1 MHATQWRRRVTT
13 IGLLVVVLGG
23 TTHAASSDH
32 AGQTQLRRVATPPI
46 PALALNVQPSDA
58 AVPLVL
64 DSAAPPAIA
73 GPPQIPQPDTANA
86 STSGRAPTT
95 RPLAGGT
102 PVQVTIALRSA
113 VAPSAIAAGIRR
125 LRTRGLS
132 VALLGDPPVALL
144 VRGTARQVNRVF
156 RTSVVS
162 YRWITDREILT
173 FATSP
178 ALPADLAAATGT
190 VFVHRDQVTST
201 RRLTAVPAAFA
212 TAGSAVSPQP
222 CTAAAN
228 AASATGAHTADQIA
242 SHYNIGPLYAAAPQ
256 HPVTVALV
264 EFEPFNPADIAAFQQ
279 CYGTHATVTTVQVD
293 GGAGAGTGSGRAA
306 TDIEMVI
313 AAAPDANIVVY
324 QAPGDTGSVYD
335 TYARIA
341 ADNTAQ
347 VVVTSWGICEPTA
360 TVSSLPTLERPL
372 FEQMA
377 RNGQTV
383 LAAAGDSGS
392 AACYAPPS
400 VTDTSLA
407 VLDPASQ
414 PTVTA
419 VGGTSFAGV
428 SDPDISWHT
437 AGGAGGGGISHLW
450 PMPRYQA
457 GATAAQ
463 NSPALC
469 NAPTG
474 SACRQV
480 PDISMLADPT
490 HGYVAYVGGTWR
502 AVGGTGAAAAT
513 FAGIL
518 ALIDERCVAGP
529 VGLINPAL
537 YRLAGSSALVD
548 VTQGPNT
555 DLTGT
560 NGGAYPPATGVDL
573 ATGLGRPDAAAL
585 AAALCPP
592 TGAAGAGTI
601 TVDPNLVLTNSST
614 SLTFRYT
621 PASGTGMVNGEL
633 DITVPGTWSLPTTT
647 PGQPGYTT
655 ADAGV
660 LTVSGN
666 TIVLRSITLPA
677 NSTVTVTFGDTSG
690 GPGART
696 PSAAQITTFATAS
709 APASASGAAGLARNP
724 AVRVLTPGGSQAGQG
739 TLLRIAGADRI
750 GTAIAASQLRFTT
763 GGASAVVLARADIF
777 PDALAGVPLAAQVHG
792 PLLLTPPSS
801 LPIAVLNEIQRVLPV
816 GGPVFLLGGTAAL
829 SATVEQQLVT
839 LGYLPH
845 RISGMDRFDTAVQIA
860 HALGDPTTIL
870 ECSGLDFPDALS
882 AGPAAVITHGAVLLT
897 AGPDQAAA
905 TAAYLTVHPRVTRY
919 AIGGPAA
926 HADPGAIPLVGAD
939 RYATSVLVAQ
949 QFFTAPS
956 GIGIASGAAFPDAL
970 AGGPATAEAG
980 GPLLLVPPSGAL
992 PTGTANYFSAVAS
1005 SVLTGWLFGGTAAVG
1020 TDIASETAQAL
1031 VLVPPPS

>member
-1 MHATQWRRRVTT
+1 
-13 IGLLVVVLGG
+13 
-23 TTHAASSDH
+23 
-32 AGQTQLRRVATPPI
+32 
-46 PALALNVQPSDA
+46 
-58 AVPLVL
+58 
-64 DSAAPPAIA
+64 
-73 GPPQIPQPDTANA
+73 
-86 STSGRAPTT
+86 
-95 RPLAGGT
+95 
-102 PVQVTIALRSA
+102 
-113 VAPSAIAAGIRR
+113 
-125 LRTRGLS
+125 
-132 VALLGDPPVALL
+132 
-144 VRGTARQVNRVF
+144 
-156 RTSVVS
+156 
-162 YRWITDREILT
+162 
-173 FATSP
+173 
-178 ALPADLAAATGT
+178 
-190 VFVHRDQVTST
+190 
-201 RRLTAVPAAFA
+201 
-212 TAGSAVSPQP
+212 
-222 CTAAAN
+222 
-228 AASATGAHTADQIA
+228 
-242 SHYNIGPLYAAAPQ
+242 
-256 HPVTVALV
+256 
-264 EFEPFNPADIAAFQQ
+264 
-279 CYGTHATVTTVQVD
+279 
-293 GGAGAGTGSGRAA
+293 
-306 TDIEMVI
+306 
-313 AAAPDANIVVY
+313 
-324 QAPGDTGSVYD
+324 VYD

-392 AACYAPPS
+392 AGCYAPPS

-437 AGGAGGGGISHLW
+437 AGGAGGGGISRIW

-480 PDISMLADPT
+480 PDISVLADPT

-502 AVGGTGAAAAT
+502 AVGGTGSAAAT

-529 VGLINPAL
+529 VGFINPAL
-537 YRLAGSSALVD
+537 YRLASTSAVVD

-585 AAALCPP
+585 ATALCPP

-660 LTVSGN
+660 LTISGN

-709 APASASGAAGLARNP
+709 APASAGGARCC
-724 AVRVLTPGGSQAGQG
+724 GSQA
-739 TLLRIAGADRI
+739 
-750 GTAIAASQLRFTT
+750 
-763 GGASAVVLARADIF
+763 
-777 PDALAGVPLAAQVHG
+777 
-792 PLLLTPPSS
+792 
-801 LPIAVLNEIQRVLPV
+801 PIV
-816 GGPVFLLGGTAAL
+816 
-829 SATVEQQLVT
+829 S
-839 LGYLPH
+839 
-845 RISGMDRFDTAVQIA
+845 
-860 HALGDPTTIL
+860 
-870 ECSGLDFPDALS
+870 
-882 AGPAAVITHGAVLLT
+882 
-897 AGPDQAAA
+897 
-905 TAAYLTVHPRVTRY
+905 
-919 AIGGPAA
+919 
-926 HADPGAIPLVGAD
+926 
-939 RYATSVLVAQ
+939 
-949 QFFTAPS
+949 
-956 GIGIASGAAFPDAL
+956 
-970 AGGPATAEAG
+970 
-980 GPLLLVPPSGAL
+980 VPPSRL
-992 PTGTANYFSAVAS
+992 PNCGSPPVERARSCLPGRTFSPTRSPECRWPRRCTGRFSSPRRPRYRLPCSMKS
-1005 SVLTGWLFGGTAAVG
+1005 SGFFRSAGRFSSSAEPLL
-1020 TDIASETAQAL
+1020 SPQ
-1031 VLVPPPS
+1031 PSSSNW